1 MFPPEVNAQVAL
13 RPNTPL
19 PARTWG
25 EGDQKFVLPPGE
37 RGRVKES
44 GKKYALVLFDHAPR
58 AVFARLEDLEEC
70 TYA

>member
-1 MFPPEVNAQVAL
+1 MNTPPEIGAQVAL

-25 EGDQKFVLPPGE
+25 EGKQKFVLPPGE

-44 GKKYALVLFDHAPR
+44 GKKHALIMFDHAR
-58 AVFARLEDLEEC
+58 RLC
-70 TYA
+70 PA